1 MGAGL
6 GIDVAMARGENSSF
20 AHQSSYYGGYNTTRT
35 QVMLPVFSDFRF
47 NIGPE
52 TAASCYIDLKV
63 GAAWFLG
70 DKYLELADFN
80 MGHGAQFFFRPAIGV
95 IIPVSA
101 SNPKQA
107 FNIGITYQLLTSNN
121 IYRPYGSSGTLSS
134 FGATIGFEW

>member
-1 MGAGL
+1 
-6 GIDVAMARGENSSF
+6 
-20 AHQSSYYGGYNTTRT
+20 
-35 QVMLPVFSDFRF
+35 
-47 NIGPE
+47 
-52 TAASCYIDLKV
+52 
-63 GAAWFLG
+63 
-70 DKYLELADFN
+70 

-95 IIPVSA
+95 RIPVSA